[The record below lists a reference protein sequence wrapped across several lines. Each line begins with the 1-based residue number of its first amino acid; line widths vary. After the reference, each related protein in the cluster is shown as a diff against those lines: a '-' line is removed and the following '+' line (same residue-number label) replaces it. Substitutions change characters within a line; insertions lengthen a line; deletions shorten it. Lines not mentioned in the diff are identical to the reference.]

1 MINAGVKGESIGFS
15 LTDTQIINEGFLE
28 DVSSLLNSGSV
39 PNLFESDEWERI
51 IVGMSNVCKDLGYLE
66 ANRDLCSKLFV
77 SRVRDNLH
85 IVLCLSPVGDSL
97 RLRCLQFPS
106 LINCCTIDWF
116 SAWPDDALHTVATK
130 ALRDVNLPD
139 ELYPE
144 LRSSLT
150 NCCVDV
156 HQCALD
162 YALKFN
168 KELGRNVYI
177 TPCSY
182 LDLLNVY
189 KTLLEEGRLILQTR
203 IDTLT
208 LGVNKLEETN
218 TVVNSLQKDLTKLQP
233 VLKEK
238 AKEAEELLKRV
249 AIEKEEAE
257 IVRIRVAADE
267 AEVKIQAEE
276 VTAITQ
282 DAQKDLDKALPA
294 LKGAIKALN
303 ALNKSDLQELKAF
316 TNPPPAV
323 ALVMEA
329 VNILLG
335 KKPDWKEAKLTLVR
349 SKLKNLKLSKLCT
362 IY

>member
-1 MINAGVKGESIGFS
+1 MG
-15 LTDTQIINEGFLE
+15 
-28 DVSSLLNSGSV
+28 
-39 PNLFESDEWERI
+39 
-51 IVGMSNVCKDLGYLE
+51 
-66 ANRDLCSKLFV
+66 
-77 SRVRDNLH
+77 
-85 IVLCLSPVGDSL
+85 
-97 RLRCLQFPS
+97 
-106 LINCCTIDWF
+106 
-116 SAWPDDALHTVATK
+116 
-130 ALRDVNLPD
+130 
-139 ELYPE
+139 
-144 LRSSLT
+144 
-150 NCCVDV
+150 
-156 HQCALD
+156 
-162 YALKFN
+162 
-168 KELGRNVYI
+168 
-177 TPCSY
+177 Y

-233 VLKEK
+233 ELKEK

-257 IVRIRVAADE
+257 IVRIRVSADE

-335 KKPDWKEAKLTLVR
+335 KKPDWKEAKLTLGMMDLMDQLK
-349 SKLKNLKLSKLCT
+349 SYDKDNIESKKLKKIAKYVLHDDMQIERVASVSSAAKSLCMWVHAMNTYSIVAKEVGPKKAKVAEMTDILKKANAVLFEKQSELKAVQDKVAGLQKSCDDTEMEKKRLVEETNLTKKRLERATKLTSGLATEQVRWRKDRDSLLKGADKLIGDMFLSAGSVSYVGPFT
-362 IY
+362 GVYRERIVSYW

>member
-1 MINAGVKGESIGFS
+1 M
-15 LTDTQIINEGFLE
+15 
-28 DVSSLLNSGSV
+28 
-39 PNLFESDEWERI
+39 
-51 IVGMSNVCKDLGYLE
+51 
-66 ANRDLCSKLFV
+66 
-77 SRVRDNLH
+77 
-85 IVLCLSPVGDSL
+85 
-97 RLRCLQFPS
+97 
-106 LINCCTIDWF
+106 
-116 SAWPDDALHTVATK
+116 
-130 ALRDVNLPD
+130 RDVNLPD

-257 IVRIRVAADE
+257 IVRIRVSADE

-349 SKLKNLKLSKLCT
+349 SKLKNLKCSKLCT
-362 IY
+362 I